1 MVTRRKFLGSAVAL
15 AGVSLIPPIPA
26 IAELIPT
33 PYSLGH
39 EGIRFARPV
48 PKALLVPVGTI
59 INLVENWD
67 YPQGKNV
74 RVCLNYIGADN
85 RQLFILD
92 GCHLL
97 KKEYPLLHSC
107 LEGGFGQTE
116 KTFQLPLNIGTAYF
130 SN

>member
-15 AGVSLIPPIPA
+15 AGVGLIPSTPA

-33 PYSLGH
+33 SYPLGP

-48 PKALLVPVGTI
+48 PKALLVPVGRI
-59 INLVENWD
+59 INLVENWY
-67 YPQGKNV
+67 YPQGGNII
-74 RVCLNYIGADN
+74 VCLNYIGADN
-85 RQLFILD
+85 QQLFILD

-107 LEGGFGQTE
+107 LGEGFGQTE
-116 KTFQLPLNIGTAYF
+116 KTFQLPLNIGTVYHH
-130 SN
+130 